1 MEELRRLKEMYL
13 RELKEYAHKDSLS
26 ASARVEIHMMTD
38 TIKNICKIEMY
49 EQLKEEGDF
58 YEPGESYADGKEEV
72 RQIMQEAMDAAQEPQ
87 MREKIR
93 QCMEQLER

>member
-1 MEELRRLKEMYL
+1 
-13 RELKEYAHKDSLS
+13 
-26 ASARVEIHMMTD
+26 
-38 TIKNICKIEMY
+38 MY
-49 EQLKEEGDF
+49 EQIKEEGDY
-58 YEPGESYADGKEEV
+58 YEPGESYAEHSYRRDARGRYSRDGESNRRSAYGRGSYESGDSYAGESGRRRSYADGKEEV